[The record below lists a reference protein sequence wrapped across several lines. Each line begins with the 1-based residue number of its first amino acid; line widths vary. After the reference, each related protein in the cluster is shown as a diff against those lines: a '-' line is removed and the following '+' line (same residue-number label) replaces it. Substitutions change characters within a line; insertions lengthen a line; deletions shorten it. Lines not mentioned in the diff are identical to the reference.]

1 MKNFG
6 RYVFIAV
13 MLLQLVVIGCASLP
27 ANVERPVSYALRD
40 TQDTAWA
47 IDLADEKAANPGKS
61 GFHLL
66 GQGKEAFLARVA
78 LIHYA
83 ERSVDVQY
91 FHFHDDLVGHLF
103 TEKLLKAA
111 DRGVR
116 VRILVDDMD
125 LEGRDK
131 NIRILSAYPNV
142 EMRIFNPFDRKRV
155 RKIQFVTRLGSV
167 TRRMHNKSFTVDG
180 QLAIIGGRNI
190 GNEYF
195 QADPS
200 NAFADLDVMVIGPAV
215 QDVLTAFD
223 RYWNSEL
230 AYPVPALI
238 EGEPTAD
245 EIKKAREELKSRI
258 ADQETS
264 AYVQMLKDTDLFK
277 RIKEDTVFFKWGE
290 AVLVYDLPEK
300 VLHGFDE
307 TEYHLIPKLKP
318 YIEALQD
325 EFIVISP
332 YFVPGKSGTAFLL
345 ELVERGVRVRILTN
359 SLASNDVP
367 AVHAGYSDYR
377 MELLAGGVEIYELN
391 KRHSLQRE
399 AGKQAVDQSH
409 TDTLHAKTFVLD
421 RKQMF
426 IGSLNLDPRSAIHNT
441 EIGLV
446 ISCEEMAQGFGEW
459 FDRDIDK
466 LAFRL
471 ELKES
476 KGQKKIL
483 WHGLVDGKPAT
494 LTDEPHAGS
503 WLKFKVGLFGILPIE
518 SQL

>member
-1 MKNFG
+1 MKSKILSTL
-6 RYVFIAV
+6 VMAV
-13 MLLQLVVIGCASLP
+13 LLASGCATLP
-27 ANVERPVSYALRD
+27 KDFERPESYAFRD
-40 TQDTAWA
+40 TLDTAWA

-66 GQGKEAFLARVA
+66 GQGKEAFLARAA

-83 ERSVDVQY
+83 ERSIDVQY

-103 TEKLLKAA
+103 AEQLVKAA
-111 DRGVR
+111 ERGVR
-116 VRILVDDMD
+116 VRMLLDDMD

-131 NIRILSAYPNV
+131 NISIMSAYPNI
-142 EMRIFNPFDRKRV
+142 EMRIFNPFDRKRG
-155 RKIQFVTRLGSV
+155 RKTQFLTRFGSV

-180 QLAIIGGRNI
+180 QVAIVGGRNI

-195 QADPS
+195 QADPT

-215 QDVLTAFD
+215 QEVLTAFD
-223 RYWNSEL
+223 RYWNSDL
-230 AYPVPALI
+230 AYPVSVLI
-238 EGEPTAD
+238 EGEPTAA
-245 EIKKAREELKSRI
+245 EIKKAREELKSHI
-258 ADQETS
+258 EDQETS
-264 AYVQMLKDTDLFK
+264 IYVQMLRETDLFK
-277 RIKEDTVFFKWGE
+277 KIQEDTVFFKWGE
-290 AVLVYDLPEK
+290 AELIYDLPEK
-300 VLHGFDE
+300 VLHDFDK

-318 YIEALQD
+318 YIESLT
-325 EFIVISP
+325 EELIIITP
-332 YFVPGKSGTAFLL
+332 YFVPGQLGTAFLL

-359 SLASNDVP
+359 SLASTDVP

-377 MELLAGGVEIYELN
+377 IKLLEGGVELYELN
-391 KRHSLQRE
+391 PKYSLQKQT
-399 AGKQAVDQSH
+399 GKQEIDQSH
-409 TDTLHAKTFVLD
+409 KDTLHAKTFALD

-426 IGSLNLDPRSAIHNT
+426 IGSLNLDPRSLIHNT

-446 ISCEEMAQGFGEW
+446 ISCEELAQGFGEW
-459 FDRDIDK
+459 FDRDIEK

-476 KGQKKIL
+476 KGQKMIL
-483 WHGLVDGKPAT
+483 WHGLVDGQPAT
-494 LTDEPHAGS
+494 LTDEPHAGF